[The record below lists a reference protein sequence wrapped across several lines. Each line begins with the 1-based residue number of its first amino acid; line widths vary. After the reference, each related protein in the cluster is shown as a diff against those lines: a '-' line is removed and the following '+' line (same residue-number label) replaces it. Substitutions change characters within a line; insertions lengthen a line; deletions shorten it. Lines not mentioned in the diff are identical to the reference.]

1 MSSILVLAEHFIQ
14 GKPLCTEQSQ
24 GQQYHTL
31 RPHTI
36 SNATFENKN
45 RPFLDKNTFV
55 PPENKSNNGPINYGH
70 QRSIHS
76 VSQEI
81 EGEQQKV
88 KQPSNASRQIKSDP
102 FQKIEDERRYSTIR
116 RSCRYRIHYTII
128 ECHVIFV

>member
-1 MSSILVLAEHFIQ
+1 MSSIVGLAEQFIH

-24 GQQYHTL
+24 GQQYGTL

-55 PPENKSNNGPINYGH
+55 PPDNKSNNINYGH

-88 KQPSNASRQIKSDP
+88 KQSSNSSRQIKSDP

-116 RSCRYRIHYTII
+116 RSCRYKIHYTII
-128 ECHVIFV
+128 EYHV